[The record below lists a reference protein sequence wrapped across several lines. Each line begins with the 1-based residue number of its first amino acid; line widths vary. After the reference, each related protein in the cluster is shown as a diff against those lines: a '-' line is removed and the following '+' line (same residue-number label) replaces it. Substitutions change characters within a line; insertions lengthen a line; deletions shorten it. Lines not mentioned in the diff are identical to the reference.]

1 MMRLGLFLGTNMAV
15 LFVLGLI
22 INVLGLNQPGMSW
35 TPMLIMAGI
44 MGMAGSFI
52 SLMMSKSMAK
62 RSSGAVVIEEPSN
75 DLEKWLVDTVY
86 RQADTAGI
94 GRPEVAIFNSDAP
107 NAFATGANKNAALV
121 AVSTGLLNT
130 MDKGEV
136 EAVLGHEVSHVANGD
151 MVTLSLIQGVL
162 NTFVIVIAQIVSSM
176 IDRRMNGGRNQ
187 SGYGFGRGIGYRMTY
202 MAAQTILGF
211 LATIIVRAFSRY
223 REYRADEG
231 GAKLASR
238 DKMIRALQ
246 RLQNVSKPA
255 QLPASMQAF
264 GINGGLL
271 GAIGLKKL
279 TMTHP
284 PLEERIAALE
294 KMPF

>member
-1 MMRLGLFLGTNMAV
+1 M
-15 LFVLGLI
+15 
-22 INVLGLNQPGMSW
+22 
-35 TPMLIMAGI
+35 
-44 MGMAGSFI
+44 
-52 SLMMSKSMAK
+52 
-62 RSSGAVVIEEPSN
+62 
-75 DLEKWLVDTVY
+75 
-86 RQADTAGI
+86 
-94 GRPEVAIFNSDAP
+94 
-107 NAFATGANKNAALV
+107 
-121 AVSTGLLNT
+121 
-130 MDKGEV
+130 
-136 EAVLGHEVSHVANGD
+136 
-151 MVTLSLIQGVL
+151 
-162 NTFVIVIAQIVSSM
+162 
-176 IDRRMNGGRNQ
+176 
-187 SGYGFGRGIGYRMTY
+187 
-202 MAAQTILGF
+202 
-211 LATIIVRAFSRY
+211 IVRAFSRY

-231 GAKLASR
+231 GAKLAGR